1 MFHRRKLNHRI
12 NKIHE
17 RALRIVCND
26 HQCTFE
32 ELLERDNSFRIHE
45 KNLQKLA
52 IEIFKVN
59 NGMSAK
65 VVSQNFHFAEIIIIL
80 DINQEENL
88 RLIML
93 KLTRFVSNLGSK
105 IWNSIPQEI
114 ICLFVFNSSQYNIYS
129 FSVGSYFGVY

>member
-1 MFHRRKLNHRI
+1 
-12 NKIHE
+12 
-17 RALRIVCND
+17 
-26 HQCTFE
+26 
-32 ELLERDNSFRIHE
+32 
-45 KNLQKLA
+45 
-52 IEIFKVN
+52 
-59 NGMSAK
+59 MSAK

-80 DINQEENL
+80 DINQVENL